1 MGRKMIQKIVIG
13 KLVDFIAKKF
23 KLDKILKYVEDPN
36 DADDRI
42 DKLETTVFQL
52 SRMIEILLKDSN
64 PKRDFVVC
72 YNCKNKQEKKN
83 EFRKRYVGKAQ
94 G

>member
-36 DADDRI
+36 DADERI
-42 DKLETTVFQL
+42 DKLESIVFQQGRL
-52 SRMIEILLKDSN
+52 IEMMLKEK
-64 PKRDFVVC
+64 P
-72 YNCKNKQEKKN
+72 CKCKGKK
-83 EFRKRYVGKAQ
+83 
-94 G
+94 

>member
-52 SRMIEILLKDSN
+52 SRMIEILLKDSHL
-64 PKRDFVVC
+64 KRDFVVC
-72 YNCKNKQEKKN
+72 DNCKKQTGEKK
-83 EFRKRYVGKAQ
+83 
-94 G
+94 